1 MREDLVTRLRNA
13 QTPDGELVFERVAPR
28 EEFFEGPAAKE
39 AIDIVTVPNEFD
51 QFLSATLTGETFGPP
66 TEPWNHKREGIV
78 AVRGEAI
85 DATASSETETGS
97 DRAPEAGEAEGLTG
111 GIENAHLFDVAPT
124 VLATLSL
131 PSAERMDGTALP
143 IVESA
148 GEEAYASADRGERV
162 ATDDSAVES
171 RLSDLGY
178 IE

>member
-1 MREDLVTRLRNA
+1 
-13 QTPDGELVFERVAPR
+13 
-28 EEFFEGPAAKE
+28 
-39 AIDIVTVPNEFD
+39 
-51 QFLSATLTGETFGPP
+51 
-66 TEPWNHKREGIV
+66 
-78 AVRGEAI
+78 
-85 DATASSETETGS
+85 
-97 DRAPEAGEAEGLTG
+97 LTG